1 MDSAEL
7 RKSYFWKKKIR
18 KAVISRDADKN
29 GFISRGDFE
38 LVLER
43 YKKLTEMPAEKFQ
56 LLSKALQHFCDNLGL
71 IDEIVQ
77 LTYEEFEQHWL
88 SMNALKANTD
98 IFNQM
103 FVCLDTN
110 GDGVISSE
118 EWRVH
123 NSAMGISPEHAKNSF
138 HAMDAD
144 GDGKVTRK
152 EFVDYHLEFFNST
165 ENKLNSA
172 ILYGPL

>member
-7 RKSYFWKKKIR
+7 QKSDFWKKKFR
-18 KAVISRDADKN
+18 KAVISRDANKS
-29 GFISRGDFE
+29 GCISRGDYE

-56 LLSKALQHFCDNLGL
+56 LLSKIILGFCDNLGL
-71 IDEIVQ
+71 IDESVQ
-77 LTYEEFEQHWL
+77 LPYEEFEQHWI
-88 SMNALKANTD
+88 SINAPKVNQNIL
-98 IFNQM
+98 NQM
-103 FVCLDTN
+103 FACLDAN
-110 GDGVISSE
+110 GDGFISLK
-118 EWRVH
+118 EWKVH

-144 GDGKVTRK
+144 GDGKVAKK
-152 EFVDYHLEFFNST
+152 EFVEYQIEFFNSA